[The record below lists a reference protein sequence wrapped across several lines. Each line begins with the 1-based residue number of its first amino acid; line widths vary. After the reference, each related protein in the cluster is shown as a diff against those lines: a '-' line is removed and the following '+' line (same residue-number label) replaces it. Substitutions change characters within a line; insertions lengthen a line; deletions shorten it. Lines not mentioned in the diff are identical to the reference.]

1 MSIVLTGKLL
11 QILPQQTG
19 TGKNG
24 PWLKQDFI
32 IETPGEFPR
41 KICISAW
48 GDKADGIAGFQ
59 EGDQVKVSVNI
70 ESREYNERWYTDV
83 KAWRIEKIIS
93 EHTTPDA
100 PPPVAPED
108 ITPPEDI
115 PPPDDDELLP
125 F

>member
-93 EHTTPDA
+93 EHTTPDV
-100 PPPVAPED
+100 PPPVA
-108 ITPPEDI
+108 PEDI

>member
-1 MSIVLTGKLL
+1 MSIILEGKLID
-11 QILPQQTG
+11 ILPQQTG

-48 GDKADGIAGFQ
+48 GDKAEGISGIK

-83 KAWRIEKIIS
+83 KAWRIEKNLS
-93 EHTTPDA
+93 ESSTTDV
-100 PPPVAPED
+100 PPPLDPD
-108 ITPPEDI
+108 DI

>member
-11 QILPQQTG
+11 ETLPQQSG

-32 IETPGEFPR
+32 IETAGEFPR

-48 GDKADGIAGFQ
+48 GDKANGIADFQ
-59 EGDQVKVSVNI
+59 KGEMIKVSVNI
-70 ESREYNERWYTDV
+70 ESREFNERWYTDV
-83 KAWRIEKIIS
+83 KAWRIEKNVPEQNIGDI
-93 EHTTPDA
+93 
-100 PPPVAPED
+100 PPPV
-108 ITPPEDI
+108 TPEDI